1 MELYDT
7 EEAQVE
13 ALKKWW
19 KENSQSVVIGL
30 GVGIAFILGWNYWQ
44 DYKKQKINQA
54 ATLFEEVQKAAAAN
68 QKDSVDKLA
77 AQMKEK
83 FASSDYVAF
92 SELLQAKLKVQAGDM
107 KAAKDILNGLAANPN
122 KEISNIAKLRLVRL
136 MLATKEYEQGLQLIN
151 SIDPAAESSF
161 SGNYDELTGD
171 LYVALDRLDEAR
183 TAYQSAL
190 RNGQRSPLLQYKL
203 DDLTAAENKM
213 VAPPPSTLVPA
224 PTAAPAPAATA
235 PAK

>member
-161 SGNYDELTGD
+161 SSNYDELTGD